1 MTIES
6 QMAVSNISEIPGSGS
21 RKESIKELMSRHY
34 ARVIFLIVFVV
45 PTTLSLVYNLISAD
59 RFVSEAQFVVKG
71 VNSTQVGGL
80 SMLLRTFGISRSNDD
95 SYAIENYLKSRDA
108 LGSLQQKIDLRE
120 VYSRPGSDFL
130 TRFHSFLYGNT
141 TESLF
146 NYYLDQIEVERNAE
160 SGVSTLR
167 VSAYRAD
174 DAKNIADTLLA
185 LGETRVND
193 MNARARAD
201 ALKLS
206 ENALQ
211 FSEARLAQSERT
223 LTLYRNS
230 ELLVDPANE
239 AQMSSDVIGKL
250 YTQTIEEQIKL
261 DQMMRAASDS
271 PGISAQKLKVET
283 LREQLAAAEGKLVG
297 NDGSLASK
305 IGKYEQL
312 VFERELAN
320 RAYEASVNAVNQARE
335 EALRKQIY
343 LQTIVSP
350 HLPDKATRPY
360 RFHNVF
366 TVGLL
371 TLSSAIM
378 LYLLVSG
385 SREHLNLH

>member
-1 MTIES
+1 MSIES
-6 QMAVSNISEIPGSGS
+6 QMAVSGASSKPAPALKKVSL
-21 RKESIKELMSRHY
+21 KEWVSAHY
-34 ARVIFLIVFVV
+34 TRVIFMAVFVI
-45 PTTLSLVYNLISAD
+45 PTCASLFYNLIAAD

-108 LGSLQQKIDLRE
+108 LGSLQNKIDLRE
-120 VYSRPGSDFL
+120 VYSRPESDFL
-130 TRFHSFLYGNT
+130 TRFHSFLYGDT

-146 NYYLDQIEVERNAE
+146 DYYLDQIEVERNAE

-167 VSAYRAD
+167 VSAYRPD
-174 DAKNIADTLLA
+174 DAKLIADTLLA
-185 LGETRVND
+185 LGEMRVND

-206 ENALQ
+206 EDALQ
-211 FSEARLAQSERT
+211 LSEARLSASERS

-239 AQMSSDVIGKL
+239 AQMSSTVIGKL
-250 YTQTIEEQIKL
+250 YAQSIQEQIKL
-261 DQMMRAASDS
+261 DQLLRAAADS
-271 PGISAQKLKVET
+271 PGISAQKLKVDS

-297 NDGSLASK
+297 DDGSLASK

-343 LQTIVSP
+343 LQTIVTP
-350 HLPDKATRPY
+350 NLPDKATRPY
-360 RFHNVF
+360 RLHNVF

-371 TLSSAIM
+371 TMASAIM
-378 LYLLVSG
+378 IYLLVSG

>member
-120 VYSRPGSDFL
+120 VYSRPESDFL

-271 PGISAQKLKVET
+271 PGISAQKLRVET

>member
-1 MTIES
+1 MSIETQMT
-6 QMAVSNISEIPGSGS
+6 VSEIGSVS
-21 RKESIKELMSRHY
+21 SSTARKATLKEWISSHY
-34 ARVIFLIVFVV
+34 ARVIFFVVFVV
-45 PTTLSLVYNLISAD
+45 PTSLSLVYNLVAAD

-80 SMLLRTFGISRSNDD
+80 SVLLRTFGISRSNDD

-108 LGSLQQKIDLRE
+108 LGSLQQKVDLRE
-120 VYSRPGSDFL
+120 VYSRPESDFL

-141 TESLF
+141 IESLF
-146 NYYLDQIEVERNAE
+146 DYYLDQIEVERNAE

-167 VSAYRAD
+167 ISAYRAA
-174 DAKNIADTLLA
+174 DAKLIADTLLS
-185 LGETRVND
+185 LGEMRVND
-193 MNARARAD
+193 MNSRARAD

-206 ENALQ
+206 EDGLQ
-211 FSEARLAQSERT
+211 LSEARLAQSERT

-230 ELLVDPANE
+230 ALLVDPANE

-250 YTQTIEEQIKL
+250 YAQAIEEQIKL
-261 DQMMRAASDS
+261 DQMTRAASDS
-271 PGISAQKLKVET
+271 PGISAQKLKVQT
-283 LREQLAAAEGKLVG
+283 LKEQLDAAEGKLVG
-297 NDGSLASK
+297 TEGSLASK

-320 RAYEASVNAVNQARE
+320 RAYEVSVNSANQARE

-343 LQTIVSP
+343 LQTIVSSN
-350 HLPDKATRPY
+350 LPDKATRPY
-360 RFHNVF
+360 RLHNVF

-371 TLSSAIM
+371 TMSSAIM
-378 LYLLVSG
+378 IYLLVSG